1 MRAVLGTRTCGCRDT
16 LSVRKRERERE
27 SHTAGA
33 DRSTDLSNLYG
44 SMTRTPAMEAVR
56 EHFCGLLGVMLRM
69 SARRA
74 MSAWLRCR
82 ETDFRVDFQ
91 NRLQDWDC
99 KAWNLSGRPPR
110 SAINDHLGGNEDHS
124 THQFPDLA
132 NPRPEAKEIQVQRSG
147 RACLSD
153 KALGG

>member
-1 MRAVLGTRTCGCRDT
+1 MYAQFSGRELEGAET
-16 LSVRKRERERE
+16 LFRCARERERK

-56 EHFCGLLGVMLRM
+56 EHCFGLLGVMLRM

-82 ETDFRVDFQ
+82 EMDFRVDFQ

-99 KAWNLSGRPPR
+99 KAWNPSGRPPR
-110 SAINDHLGGNEDHS
+110 SASNDHLGGNEDHS

-132 NPRPEAKEIQVQRSG
+132 NPKLEAKEIQEQRSG

-153 KALGG
+153 KA